1 MYCVLDVSTLDT
13 FSSGAKQRFV
23 NIYRELIKH
32 NKKKK
37 FLIIYTTFDDIV
49 KIFNF
54 PNVKFLKNPISQDS
68 YFKKILSVI
77 YIFLYLKLKFSKLNS
92 IEYFTLP
99 FLSISPTKNVLT
111 IHDLRRIYFSNNLI
125 SRWSFIVFF
134 NFFIKQV
141 QALLVVSEAMKKEIS
156 KNFKKIKIHVV
167 YNCVDENLFKKIPKK
182 TINLVKKKC
191 KINRDFILTV
201 GHLEKR
207 KNFINLI
214 KSISILKNNNRDILL
229 VIIGQHSDEVKNIKS
244 LIKKLNLNSNV
255 KIFSNLNNLEVRCL
269 YSAASLFVFPSKY
282 EGFGI
287 PILEAMSSNLPMV
300 LSNLEVFR
308 EITEN
313 KYYYF
318 DQFDPLSI
326 ANNIKYVIQNKS
338 IQRKMI
344 NYGKKRIN
352 YFKLEN
358 QKKNLI
364 KFYNSIL

>member
-37 FLIIYTTFDDIV
+37 FLIIYTTFNDIV

-77 YIFLYLKLKFSKLNS
+77 YIFLCLKLKFSKLNS

-99 FLSISPTKNVLT
+99 FLSISPAKNVLT

-125 SRWSFIVFF
+125 SRWAFIAFF

-191 KINRDFILTV
+191 KLHQIKCSEKYINCFLLFYLFIGRKCQRIAPPLLLYHTT
-201 GHLEKR
+201 HLR
-207 KNFINLI
+207 
-214 KSISILKNNNRDILL
+214 
-229 VIIGQHSDEVKNIKS
+229 
-244 LIKKLNLNSNV
+244 
-255 KIFSNLNNLEVRCL
+255 VRC
-269 YSAASLFVFPSKY
+269 FF
-282 EGFGI
+282 
-287 PILEAMSSNLPMV
+287 
-300 LSNLEVFR
+300 
-308 EITEN
+308 
-313 KYYYF
+313 
-318 DQFDPLSI
+318 
-326 ANNIKYVIQNKS
+326 
-338 IQRKMI
+338 
-344 NYGKKRIN
+344 
-352 YFKLEN
+352 
-358 QKKNLI
+358 
-364 KFYNSIL
+364 

>member
-54 PNVKFLKNPISQDS
+54 PNVKFLKNQISQDG

-141 QALLVVSEAMKKEIS
+141 QALLVVSEAMKK
-156 KNFKKIKIHVV
+156 KYQKI
-167 YNCVDENLFKKIPKK
+167 L
-182 TINLVKKKC
+182 
-191 KINRDFILTV
+191 
-201 GHLEKR
+201 R
-207 KNFINLI
+207 K
-214 KSISILKNNNRDILL
+214 
-229 VIIGQHSDEVKNIKS
+229 
-244 LIKKLNLNSNV
+244 
-255 KIFSNLNNLEVRCL
+255 
-269 YSAASLFVFPSKY
+269 
-282 EGFGI
+282 
-287 PILEAMSSNLPMV
+287 
-300 LSNLEVFR
+300 
-308 EITEN
+308 
-313 KYYYF
+313 
-318 DQFDPLSI
+318 
-326 ANNIKYVIQNKS
+326 
-338 IQRKMI
+338 
-344 NYGKKRIN
+344 
-352 YFKLEN
+352 
-358 QKKNLI
+358 
-364 KFYNSIL
+364 